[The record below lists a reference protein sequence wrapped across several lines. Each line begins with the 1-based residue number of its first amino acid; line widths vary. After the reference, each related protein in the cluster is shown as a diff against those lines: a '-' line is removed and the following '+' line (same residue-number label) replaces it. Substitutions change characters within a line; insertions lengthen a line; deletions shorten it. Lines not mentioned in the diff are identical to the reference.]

1 MYIHVWVIDFDLPSL
16 FLLDNWP
23 LNISVAVS
31 TARLNPTEVTV
42 KMATFFNF
50 EGVHCFDWYY
60 CKELYLR
67 LLRLA
72 FPIVLSQ
79 RKRRVLFL
87 PGGIDLFLQT
97 TFLYFFYSFMK
108 TAIFNQRLDPTS
120 RLACEGAESSEVALC
135 TYVQLTWHFL
145 VSDFKPSCFS
155 TSPFSVAFQ
164 KHFT

>member
-1 MYIHVWVIDFDLPSL
+1 
-16 FLLDNWP
+16 
-23 LNISVAVS
+23 VS
-31 TARLNPTEVTV
+31 TASRFPD
-42 KMATFFNF
+42 
-50 EGVHCFDWYY
+50 CFVSA
-60 CKELYLR
+60 K
-67 LLRLA
+67 A
-72 FPIVLSQ
+72 QST
-79 RKRRVLFL
+79 FL